1 MTTYL
6 LKRIALLVP
15 TLLGIILLN
24 FIIVQFA
31 PGGPVEN
38 TIAKLQGISVS
49 STERISGSN
58 IDGTQLQIENV
69 SNENIYVGAQGL
81 DPEIVREIEKICKK
95 YNVELDK
102 LSPRLTNTLDIPQNA
117 ISNLSVE
124 IERYTIELLI
134 RGNFLNIGR
143 LINELSEKNYLINSM
158 EINSNK
164 NDDQVDASLDLFVY
178 RSKPNLKVHD
188 NSISIEKINS
198 SIPKV
203 PNEALPNNLKWKNDI
218 FSESRLSN
226 KKGGLKNQKSF
237 KKEYLLT
244 QIILSKPLGAIINN
258 NLHPIGSKIGPYTVS
273 KISENTV
280 VLSGKRK
287 SIVLELE
294 IDEDQF
300 VYSLEGFKKAFSN
313 ARKKNQTTFIYKGKL
328 YSTRLDD

>member
-1 MTTYL
+1 
-6 LKRIALLVP
+6 
-15 TLLGIILLN
+15 
-24 FIIVQFA
+24 
-31 PGGPVEN
+31 
-38 TIAKLQGISVS
+38 
-49 STERISGSN
+49 
-58 IDGTQLQIENV
+58 
-69 SNENIYVGAQGL
+69 
-81 DPEIVREIEKICKK
+81 
-95 YNVELDK
+95 
-102 LSPRLTNTLDIPQNA
+102 
-117 ISNLSVE
+117 
-124 IERYTIELLI
+124 
-134 RGNFLNIGR
+134 
-143 LINELSEKNYLINSM
+143 M

-188 NSISIEKINS
+188 NSISIEKINN

-218 FSESRLSN
+218 FSVSRLSN
-226 KKGGLKNQKSF
+226 KKGVFKNQKSF

-287 SIVLELE
+287 SVVLELE

-300 VYSLEGFKKAFSN
+300 VYSLDGFKKAFSN
-313 ARKKNQTTFIYKGKL
+313 ARKKNQTTFIYNGKL

>member
-1 MTTYL
+1 MKQSVYNIIAIVLLIAGVGYL
-6 LKRIALLVP
+6 NIVAMEKQKEAINKIDIAMDKIQFFGNNNYTMSDLLDKYNGYKKSIP
-15 TLLGIILLN
+15 TLASYYENDNQLIVSLN
-24 FIIVQFA
+24 
-31 PGGPVEN
+31 
-38 TIAKLQGISVS
+38 
-49 STERISGSN
+49 
-58 IDGTQLQIENV
+58 
-69 SNENIYVGAQGL
+69 
-81 DPEIVREIEKICKK
+81 EIKDMCKK

-102 LSPRLTNTLDIPQNA
+102 LSPKLNNTLDIHQNA
-117 ISNLSVE
+117 IPDLSVE
-124 IERYTIELLI
+124 IERYNVQLLI
-134 RGNFLNIGR
+134 RGAFLNIGK
-143 LINELSEKNYLINSM
+143 LINVLSEKNYLINSM

-218 FSESRLSN
+218 FSVSRLSN
-226 KKGGLKNQKSF
+226 KKGVLINQKSF

-273 KISENTV
+273 KIAENTV
-280 VLSGKRK
+280 VLSGTRK

-300 VYSLEGFKKAFSN
+300 VYSLDGFKKAFSN
-313 ARKKNQTTFIYKGKL
+313 ARKKNQTTFIYNGKL

>member
-1 MTTYL
+1 MKQSVYNIIAIVLLIAGVGYL
-6 LKRIALLVP
+6 NIVAMEKQKESINKIDVAMDKIRFFGNNNYTMSDLLDKYNGYKKSIP
-15 TLLGIILLN
+15 TLASYYENDNELIVSLN
-24 FIIVQFA
+24 
-31 PGGPVEN
+31 
-38 TIAKLQGISVS
+38 
-49 STERISGSN
+49 
-58 IDGTQLQIENV
+58 
-69 SNENIYVGAQGL
+69 
-81 DPEIVREIEKICKK
+81 EIKDMCKK

-102 LSPRLTNTLDIPQNA
+102 LSPKLNNTLDIHQNA
-117 ISNLSVE
+117 IPDLPIE
-124 IERYTIELLI
+124 IERYNVELLI
-134 RGNFLNIGR
+134 RGAFLNIGK
-143 LINELSEKNYLINSM
+143 LINVLSEKNYLINAM

-218 FSESRLSN
+218 FSVSRLSN
-226 KKGGLKNQKSF
+226 KKGVLKNQKSF

-294 IDEDQF
+294 IDENQF
-300 VYSLEGFKKAFSN
+300 VYSLDGFKKAFSN
-313 ARKKNQTTFIYKGKL
+313 ARKKNQTTFIYNGKL

>member
-1 MTTYL
+1 MKQSVYNIIAIVLLIAGVGYL
-6 LKRIALLVP
+6 NIVAMEKQKEAINKIDIAMDKIGFFGNNNYTMSDLLDKYNGYKKSIP
-15 TLLGIILLN
+15 TLASYYENDNQLIVSLN
-24 FIIVQFA
+24 
-31 PGGPVEN
+31 
-38 TIAKLQGISVS
+38 
-49 STERISGSN
+49 
-58 IDGTQLQIENV
+58 
-69 SNENIYVGAQGL
+69 
-81 DPEIVREIEKICKK
+81 EIKDMCKK

-102 LSPRLTNTLDIPQNA
+102 LSPKLNNTLDIHQNA
-117 ISNLSVE
+117 IPDLSVE
-124 IERYTIELLI
+124 IERYNVELLI
-134 RGNFLNIGR
+134 RGAFLNIGK
-143 LINELSEKNYLINSM
+143 LINVLSEKNYLIISM

-218 FSESRLSN
+218 FSVSRLSN
-226 KKGGLKNQKSF
+226 KKGVLKNQKSF

-300 VYSLEGFKKAFSN
+300 VYSLDGFKKAFSN
-313 ARKKNQTTFIYKGKL
+313 ARKKNQTTFIYNGKL

>member
-1 MTTYL
+1 MKQSVYNIIAIVLLIAGVGYL
-6 LKRIALLVP
+6 NIVAMEKQKAAINKIDIAMDKIRFFGNNNYTMSDLLDKYNGYKKSIP
-15 TLLGIILLN
+15 TLASYYENDNELIVSLN
-24 FIIVQFA
+24 
-31 PGGPVEN
+31 
-38 TIAKLQGISVS
+38 
-49 STERISGSN
+49 
-58 IDGTQLQIENV
+58 
-69 SNENIYVGAQGL
+69 
-81 DPEIVREIEKICKK
+81 EIKDMCKK

-102 LSPRLTNTLDIPQNA
+102 LSPKLNNTLDIHQNA
-117 ISNLSVE
+117 IPDLSVE
-124 IERYTIELLI
+124 IERYNVELLI
-134 RGNFLNIGR
+134 RGAFLNIGK
-143 LINELSEKNYLINSM
+143 LINVLSEKNYLINSM

-188 NSISIEKINS
+188 NSINIEKINN

-218 FSESRLSN
+218 FSVSRLSN
-226 KKGGLKNQKSF
+226 KKGVFKNQKSF

-258 NLHPIGSKIGPYTVS
+258 NLYPMGSKIGPYTVS

-300 VYSLEGFKKAFSN
+300 VYSLDGFKKAFSN
-313 ARKKNQTTFIYKGKL
+313 ARKKNQTTFIYRGKL

>member
-1 MTTYL
+1 MKQSVFNIIAIVLLFAGVGYL
-6 LKRIALLVP
+6 NIVAMEKQKEAINKIDIAMDKIQFFGNNNYTMSDLLDKYNGYKKSIP
-15 TLLGIILLN
+15 TLASYYENDNQLIVSLN
-24 FIIVQFA
+24 
-31 PGGPVEN
+31 
-38 TIAKLQGISVS
+38 
-49 STERISGSN
+49 
-58 IDGTQLQIENV
+58 
-69 SNENIYVGAQGL
+69 
-81 DPEIVREIEKICKK
+81 EIKDMCKK

-102 LSPRLTNTLDIPQNA
+102 LSPKLNNTLDIHQNG
-117 ISNLSVE
+117 IPDLSVE
-124 IERYTIELLI
+124 IERYNVELLI
-134 RGNFLNIGR
+134 RGAFLNIGK
-143 LINELSEKNYLINSM
+143 LINVLSEKNYLINSM
-158 EINSNK
+158 EINSIK

-218 FSESRLSN
+218 FSVSRLSN
-226 KKGGLKNQKSF
+226 KKGVLKNQKSF

-287 SIVLELE
+287 SIPSPCRS
-294 IDEDQF
+294 IWP
-300 VYSLEGFKKAFSN
+300 YS
-313 ARKKNQTTFIYKGKL
+313 
-328 YSTRLDD
+328 

>member
-1 MTTYL
+1 MKQSVYNIIAIVLLIAGVGYL
-6 LKRIALLVP
+6 NIVAMEKQKEAINKIDIAMDKIQFFGNNNYTMSDLLDKYNGYKKSIP
-15 TLLGIILLN
+15 TLASYYENDNELIVSLN
-24 FIIVQFA
+24 
-31 PGGPVEN
+31 
-38 TIAKLQGISVS
+38 
-49 STERISGSN
+49 
-58 IDGTQLQIENV
+58 
-69 SNENIYVGAQGL
+69 
-81 DPEIVREIEKICKK
+81 KIKDMCKK

-102 LSPRLTNTLDIPQNA
+102 LSPKLNNTLDIHQNA
-117 ISNLSVE
+117 IPDLSVE
-124 IERYTIELLI
+124 IERYNVELLI
-134 RGNFLNIGR
+134 RGAFLNIGK
-143 LINELSEKNYLINSM
+143 LINVLSEKNYLINSM

>member
-1 MTTYL
+1 MKTSTYNIVAIVL
-6 LKRIALLVP
+6 LIAGVCYLNVLSMEKQKETDHQIDITIGKIQLFEKNNYAMSDLLDRYNGYIKNIP
-15 TLLGIILLN
+15 TLASFYENDNELIVSLN
-24 FIIVQFA
+24 
-31 PGGPVEN
+31 
-38 TIAKLQGISVS
+38 
-49 STERISGSN
+49 
-58 IDGTQLQIENV
+58 
-69 SNENIYVGAQGL
+69 
-81 DPEIVREIEKICKK
+81 KIKDVCEK

-158 EINSNK
+158 EINSIK
-164 NDDQVDASLDLFVY
+164 NDDQVDAALNLFVY
-178 RSKPNLKVHD
+178 RSRPNLKDHN
-188 NSISIEKINS
+188 NSINIEKINI

-203 PNEALPNNLKWKNDI
+203 PNEALSNNLKWKNDI
-218 FSESRLSN
+218 FSELRLSN

-244 QIILSKPLGAIINN
+244 QTILSKPLGAIINN
-258 NLHPIGSKIGPYTVS
+258 KLYPLGSIIGPYTVS
-273 KISENTV
+273 KIDETTV
-280 VLSGKRK
+280 VLSGQRK

-294 IDEDQF
+294 VDEDQS
-300 VYSLEGFKKAFSN
+300 VYSLDGFKKTFSN
-313 ARKKNQTTFIYKGKL
+313 ARKNNQATFIYKGKL

>member
-1 MTTYL
+1 MKQSVYNIIAIVLLIAGVGYL
-6 LKRIALLVP
+6 NIVAMEKQKEAINKIDIAMDKIQFFGNNNYTMSDLLDKYNGYKKSIP
-15 TLLGIILLN
+15 TLASYYENDNELIVSLN
-24 FIIVQFA
+24 
-31 PGGPVEN
+31 
-38 TIAKLQGISVS
+38 
-49 STERISGSN
+49 
-58 IDGTQLQIENV
+58 
-69 SNENIYVGAQGL
+69 
-81 DPEIVREIEKICKK
+81 EIKDMCKK

-102 LSPRLTNTLDIPQNA
+102 LSPKLNNTLDIHQNG
-117 ISNLSVE
+117 IPDLSVE
-124 IERYTIELLI
+124 IERYNVELLI
-134 RGNFLNIGR
+134 RGAFLNIGK
-143 LINELSEKNYLINSM
+143 LINVLSEKNYLINSM

-164 NDDQVDASLDLFVY
+164 NDDQVDVSLDLFVY

-218 FSESRLSN
+218 FSVSRLSN
-226 KKGGLKNQKSF
+226 KKGVLKNQKSF
-237 KKEYLLT
+237 KKEYVLT

-300 VYSLEGFKKAFSN
+300 VYSLDGFKKAFSN
-313 ARKKNQTTFIYKGKL
+313 ARKKNQTTFIYRGKL

>member
-1 MTTYL
+1 
-6 LKRIALLVP
+6 
-15 TLLGIILLN
+15 
-24 FIIVQFA
+24 
-31 PGGPVEN
+31 
-38 TIAKLQGISVS
+38 
-49 STERISGSN
+49 
-58 IDGTQLQIENV
+58 
-69 SNENIYVGAQGL
+69 
-81 DPEIVREIEKICKK
+81 
-95 YNVELDK
+95 
-102 LSPRLTNTLDIPQNA
+102 
-117 ISNLSVE
+117 
-124 IERYTIELLI
+124 
-134 RGNFLNIGR
+134 
-143 LINELSEKNYLINSM
+143 M

-218 FSESRLSN
+218 FSVSRLSN
-226 KKGGLKNQKSF
+226 KKGVLKNQKSF

-300 VYSLEGFKKAFSN
+300 VYSLDGFKKAFSN
-313 ARKKNQTTFIYKGKL
+313 ARKKNQTTFIYNGKL

>member
-1 MTTYL
+1 MKQSVYNIIAIVLLIAGVGYL
-6 LKRIALLVP
+6 NIVAIEKQKEAINKIDIVMDKIMFFGNNNYTMSDLLDKYNGYKKSIP
-15 TLLGIILLN
+15 TLASYYENDNELIVSLN
-24 FIIVQFA
+24 
-31 PGGPVEN
+31 
-38 TIAKLQGISVS
+38 
-49 STERISGSN
+49 
-58 IDGTQLQIENV
+58 
-69 SNENIYVGAQGL
+69 
-81 DPEIVREIEKICKK
+81 EIKDMCKK

-102 LSPRLTNTLDIPQNA
+102 LSPKLNNTLNIHQNA
-117 ISNLSVE
+117 IPDLSVE
-124 IERYTIELLI
+124 IERYNVELLI
-134 RGNFLNIGR
+134 RGAFLNIGK
-143 LINELSEKNYLINSM
+143 LINVLSEKNYLINSM

-218 FSESRLSN
+218 FSVSRLSN
-226 KKGGLKNQKSF
+226 KKGVLKNQKSF

-300 VYSLEGFKKAFSN
+300 VYSLDGFKKAFSN
-313 ARKKNQTTFIYKGKL
+313 ARKKNQTTFIYRGKL

>member
-1 MTTYL
+1 MKQSVYNIIAIVLLIAGVGYL
-6 LKRIALLVP
+6 NIVAMEKQKEAINKIDIAMDKIRFFGNNNYTMSDLLDKYNGYKKSIP
-15 TLLGIILLN
+15 TLASYYENDNELIVSLN
-24 FIIVQFA
+24 
-31 PGGPVEN
+31 
-38 TIAKLQGISVS
+38 
-49 STERISGSN
+49 
-58 IDGTQLQIENV
+58 
-69 SNENIYVGAQGL
+69 
-81 DPEIVREIEKICKK
+81 EIKDMCKK

-102 LSPRLTNTLDIPQNA
+102 LSPKLNNTLDIHQNA
-117 ISNLSVE
+117 IPDLSVE
-124 IERYTIELLI
+124 IERYNVELLI
-134 RGNFLNIGR
+134 RGAFLNIGK
-143 LINELSEKNYLINSM
+143 LINVLSEKNYLINSM

-218 FSESRLSN
+218 FSVSRLSN
-226 KKGGLKNQKSF
+226 KKGVLKNQKSF

-300 VYSLEGFKKAFSN
+300 VYSLDGFKKSFSN
-313 ARKKNQTTFIYKGKL
+313 ARKKNQTTFIYNGKL

>member
-1 MTTYL
+1 MKQSVYNIIAIVLLIAGVGYL
-6 LKRIALLVP
+6 NIVAMEKQKEAINKIDIAMDKIQFFGNNNYTMSDLLDKYNGYKKSIP
-15 TLLGIILLN
+15 TLASYYENDNELIVSLN
-24 FIIVQFA
+24 
-31 PGGPVEN
+31 
-38 TIAKLQGISVS
+38 
-49 STERISGSN
+49 
-58 IDGTQLQIENV
+58 
-69 SNENIYVGAQGL
+69 
-81 DPEIVREIEKICKK
+81 KIKDMCKK

-102 LSPRLTNTLDIPQNA
+102 LSPKLNNTLDIHQNA
-117 ISNLSVE
+117 IPDLSVE
-124 IERYTIELLI
+124 IERYNVELLI
-134 RGNFLNIGR
+134 RGAFLNIGK
-143 LINELSEKNYLINSM
+143 LINVLSEKNYLINSM

-300 VYSLEGFKKAFSN
+300 VYSLDGFKKAFSN
-313 ARKKNQTTFIYKGKL
+313 ARKKNQTTFIYL
-328 YSTRLDD
+328 SLIHI